1 MAGRSAKRVFALD
14 VPAIHVLTLRQQKKN
29 VHHRDKAG
37 DDEDSQFPSK
47 TTKQMDDKAK
57 LFLGI
62 ISGQRRRRHG
72 EVADRAARMAGGF
85 DRLGVEQG
93 DSVCILMRNDI
104 AFVEAAYAAMQLGAY
119 AVPVNWHFKPEE
131 INYIL
136 EDSATRVLIGHADML
151 HQLRD
156 AIPAGVKVL
165 SVVTPPEISA
175 NYKIDPDHLAA
186 PDFAIDLEPWLA
198 RQRPFDGPARPQ
210 PQNMIYTSGTTGH
223 PKGVRRN
230 APTPEQSA
238 SAERMRALIYG
249 LQPGARALLP
259 GPLYHSAPNSF
270 GLRAGRLGGVLV
282 LMPRFDPE
290 EFLRLVEAERID
302 TIFMVPTMFIRL
314 MKLPDSVRIKYDISS
329 LRHVIHAA
337 APCPADVKRA
347 MICWWGP
354 VIHEFYG
361 STESGAVTFANSE
374 DALKKPG
381 TVGKIAP
388 GAELRFVDEDG
399 RILAQ
404 GEIGEIYS
412 RIAGNPDFTYHNKP
426 EKRAEIDR
434 DGFITS
440 GDVGYIDQDGY
451 VFICDRKRDMVISG
465 GVNIYP
471 AEIEAALHA
480 VPGVH
485 DCAVFGIPDSEFGEA
500 LMAVVEPQAGVTL
513 DIAAIR
519 AQLKTSLADYKVPKH
534 VEIHGSLPRE
544 DSGKIFKRRLRDP
557 YWARAG
563 RRI

>member
-1 MAGRSAKRVFALD
+1 M
-14 VPAIHVLTLRQQKKN
+14 N
-29 VHHRDKAG
+29 KAMT
-37 DDEDSQFPSK
+37 EPSP
-47 TTKQMDDKAK
+47 

-62 ISGQRRRRHG
+62 ISGGQRRGHA
-72 EVADRAARMAGGF
+72 EIADRSDRSAGGM
-85 DRLGVEQG
+85 RALGVEQG

-104 AFVEAAYAAMQLGAY
+104 AFIEAAFAVMRLGAY

-131 INYIL
+131 IGYVL
-136 EDSATRVLIGHADML
+136 KDSGTSVLIGHADLL
-151 HQLRD
+151 HPLRNS
-156 AIPAGVKVL
+156 IPEGVTVL
-165 SVVTPPEISA
+165 SVPTPAEILA
-175 NYKIDPDHLAA
+175 NYRIDLDHLAV
-186 PDFAIDLEPWLA
+186 PDFAVDLEAWLEK
-198 RQRPFDGPARPQ
+198 QRPYNGPVLPQ
-210 PQNMIYTSGTTGH
+210 PANMIYTSGTTGH

-238 SAERMRALIYG
+238 SSERMRALIYG
-249 LQPGARALLP
+249 LKPGARALLP

-270 GLRAGRLGGVLV
+270 GLRAARLGGALI
-282 LMPRFDPE
+282 LMPRFEPE
-290 EFLRLVEAERID
+290 QFLRLIQEERID

-314 MKLPDSVRIKYDISS
+314 MKMPEAVRRRYDVSS

-347 MICWWGP
+347 MIEWWGP
-354 VIHEFYG
+354 VIYEFYG
-361 STESGAVTFANSE
+361 STESGAVTFATSE

-388 GAELRFVDEDG
+388 GAELRFIGDDG
-399 RILAQ
+399 RVLPE

-426 EKRAEIDR
+426 EKRAEINL

-471 AEIEAALHA
+471 AEIEAVLHT

-485 DCAVFGIPDSEFGEA
+485 DCAVFGIPDAEFGEA
-500 LMAVVEPQAGVTL
+500 LMAVVEPQPGAML
-513 DIAAIR
+513 DLAEIR
-519 AQLKTSLADYKVPKH
+519 AHLKALLADYKVPKQIE
-534 VEIHGSLPRE
+534 VTKQLPRE

-557 YWARAG
+557 YWEREG
-563 RRI
+563 RQI

>member
-1 MAGRSAKRVFALD
+1 MTA
-14 VPAIHVLTLRQQKKN
+14 QQL
-29 VHHRDKAG
+29 
-37 DDEDSQFPSK
+37 FP
-47 TTKQMDDKAK
+47 
-57 LFLGI
+57 GI
-62 ISGQRRRRHG
+62 ISGERRRGHA
-72 EVADRAARMAGGF
+72 EVADRAARLAGGF
-85 DRLGVEQG
+85 EGLGVKQG

-104 AFVEAAYAAMQLGAY
+104 AFIEAAYGAMQLGAY

-131 INYIL
+131 IHYIL
-136 EDSATRVLIGHADML
+136 EDSGTRVLVGHADML
-151 HQLRD
+151 HQLRGS
-156 AIPAGVKVL
+156 IPDGVTVL
-165 SVVTPPEISA
+165 SVATPPEILTH
-175 NYKIDPDHLAA
+175 YKIDPDHLAT
-186 PDFAIDLEPWLA
+186 PDFAVDLESWLHA
-198 RQRPFDGPARPQ
+198 QQPYDGPARPQ
-210 PQNMIYTSGTTGH
+210 PANMIYTSGTTGH
-223 PKGVRRN
+223 PKGVRRH

-238 SAERMRALIYG
+238 SAERMRAMIYG
-249 LQPGARALLP
+249 LRPGARALLP

-270 GLRAGRLGGVLV
+270 GLRAGRLGGALI
-282 LMPRFDPE
+282 LMPRFEPV

-314 MKLPDSVRIKYDISS
+314 MKLPEAVRRTYDVSS
-329 LRHVIHAA
+329 LHHVIHAA

-347 MICWWGP
+347 MIEWWGP
-354 VIHEFYG
+354 VIYEFYG

-388 GAELRFVDEDG
+388 GAELRFIGEDG
-399 RILAQ
+399 KVLPQ

-440 GDVGYIDQDGY
+440 GDVGYLDADGY

-485 DCAVFGIPDSEFGEA
+485 DCAVFGIPDEEFGEA

-534 VEIHGSLPRE
+534 VEILNNLPRE

-557 YWARAG
+557 YWERAG